1 MVIFHSYVSLPE
13 GKVSI
18 SLSPWDSS
26 LHLTVNP
33 PIFGWCLCFHR
44 PKNLAAQRE
53 CDDGAMV
60 RMPGLHKTYMKT
72 WTMDV

>member
-1 MVIFHSYVSLPE
+1 MLNYQRV
-13 GKVSI
+13 

-33 PIFGWCLCFHR
+33 LIFSWCLCFHR
-44 PKNLAAQRE
+44 PENLAAQRE

-60 RMPGLHKTYMKT
+60 RMPGLEKKDLSENLDHGC
-72 WTMDV
+72 